1 MRLTVL
7 AFAILPMA
15 AHAQETTLPTPQAPV
30 GQSQSCPVGMV
41 WDADAA
47 ACAVASGGASPINDL
62 SIDTDCGGHVAP
74 REVMS

>member
-7 AFAILPMA
+7 AFVMLSFA
-15 AHAQETTLPTPQAPV
+15 AQAQETALPSPEGPAA
-30 GQSQSCPVGMV
+30 QSQSCPVGMV
-41 WDADAA
+41 WDQNAA

-62 SIDTDCGGHVAP
+62 SIEHDCDYGAP

>member
-7 AFAILPMA
+7 AFVVLPMA
-15 AHAQETTLPTPQAPV
+15 TYAQDTTVPNPQAPV

-41 WDADAA
+41 WDPGAA
-47 ACAVASGGASPINDL
+47 ACAVSNDTSSPINDL
-62 SIDTDCGGHVAP
+62 SIDHDCGYAAP